1 MRNRVFF
8 VCVQR
13 ARVVCVG
20 SVGRTMGRLGAPGL
34 AGSGCFTW
42 VRSCRPPVFGGC
54 GFFGAAA
61 MCRDIVQPRAAAAY
75 VAACT
80 QRRLILC
87 CGLLAHC

>member
-1 MRNRVFF
+1 MPNRVSF
-8 VCVQR
+8 VCVQN
-13 ARVVCVG
+13 ARVLCVG
-20 SVGRTMGRLGAPGL
+20 SDGQNMGRWGVLGP
-34 AGSGCFTW
+34 AGFGCFTG

-54 GFFGAAA
+54 GFFCAAG

-87 CGLLAHC
+87 CGMLAHS